1 MASELNSVQES
12 VKLALDA
19 ADAATDVT
27 SEYSQVKREHRKLEK
42 NVSQIHRYTT
52 ITFVTAI
59 CAAVLSLGFSAMLY
73 FKTLGE
79 LRVMTTTNREGLV
92 VFAENIEQLN
102 SVLGELSG
110 SLEQQGELVAL
121 NREATSR
128 ISELTQLIS
137 ETSQQL
143 SADIKASSDA
153 MVLSNKDLGKHLG
166 DTIVN
171 QAMGHLNS
179 VAVQLAG
186 TESKLS
192 KEIDVV
198 QKKLID
204 NTDIGALSA
213 SQKNTA
219 AQVEML
225 AGQNMKMLKLLEVQQ
240 DRISF
245 P

>member
-1 MASELNSVQES
+1 
-12 VKLALDA
+12 
-19 ADAATDVT
+19 
-27 SEYSQVKREHRKLEK
+27 
-42 NVSQIHRYTT
+42 
-52 ITFVTAI
+52 
-59 CAAVLSLGFSAMLY
+59 
-73 FKTLGE
+73 
-79 LRVMTTTNREGLV
+79 
-92 VFAENIEQLN
+92 LN

-137 ETSQQL
+137 ESSQQL

>member
-27 SEYSQVKREHRKLEK
+27 SEYSQVKREHKKLEK

-92 VFAENIEQLN
+92 VFAENIEHLN

-137 ETSQQL
+137 DSSQQL
-143 SADIKASSDA
+143 STDIKASSNA

-225 AGQNMKMLKLLEVQQ
+225 AGQNMRMLKLLEVQQ

>member
-79 LRVMTTTNREGLV
+79 LRMMTTTNREGLV

-137 ETSQQL
+137 DSSQQL

>member
-12 VKLALDA
+12 IKLALDA

-27 SEYSQVKREHRKLEK
+27 SEYSQIKREHRKLEK

-52 ITFVTAI
+52 ITFVTAV

-79 LRVMTTTNREGLV
+79 LRVMTKTNREGLV

-121 NREATSR
+121 NREATGK
-128 ISELTQLIS
+128 ITELAKLIDAS
-137 ETSQQL
+137 SQQL
-143 SADIKASSDA
+143 SSDIKASSDA
-153 MVLSNKDLGKHLG
+153 MVLSNEKLGKYLG

-192 KEIDVV
+192 KELDVV

-225 AGQNMKMLKLLEVQQ
+225 AGQNMRMIKLLEVQQ

>member
-1 MASELNSVQES
+1 MSSELNSVQES
-12 VKLALDA
+12 IKLALDA

-27 SEYSQVKREHRKLEK
+27 SEYSKIKREHRKLEK

-52 ITFVTAI
+52 ITFVTAV

-79 LRVMTTTNREGLV
+79 LRVMTKTNREGLV
-92 VFAENIEQLN
+92 VFAENIEHLN

-110 SLEQQGELVAL
+110 TLEQQGELVAL
-121 NREATSR
+121 NREATTK
-128 ISELTQLIS
+128 ITELTQLIGVS
-137 ETSQQL
+137 SQQL

-153 MVLSNKDLGKHLG
+153 MALSNEKLGKQLG
-166 DTIVN
+166 DIIIN
-171 QAMGHLNS
+171 EAMGHLNS

-186 TESKLS
+186 TDSKLS
-192 KEIDVV
+192 KEIDDVK
-198 QKKLID
+198 KKLID
-204 NTDIGALSA
+204 NSDIGALSA
-213 SQKNTA
+213 SQKNMA

>member
-12 VKLALDA
+12 IKLALDA

-27 SEYSQVKREHRKLEK
+27 SEFSQIKREHRKLEK

-102 SVLGELSG
+102 SVLGELSV
-110 SLEQQGELVAL
+110 SLEQQGELVTL
-121 NREATSR
+121 NREATSK
-128 ISELTQLIS
+128 ITELTQLVGAS
-137 ETSQQL
+137 SQRL

-153 MVLSNKDLGKHLG
+153 MVLSNQDLGKNLG

-179 VAVQLAG
+179 VAVQVAG

-213 SQKNTA
+213 SQKNIA

-225 AGQNMKMLKLLEVQQ
+225 AGQNMKILKLLEVQQ

>member
-1 MASELNSVQES
+1 
-12 VKLALDA
+12 
-19 ADAATDVT
+19 
-27 SEYSQVKREHRKLEK
+27 
-42 NVSQIHRYTT
+42 
-52 ITFVTAI
+52 
-59 CAAVLSLGFSAMLY
+59 
-73 FKTLGE
+73 
-79 LRVMTTTNREGLV
+79 
-92 VFAENIEQLN
+92 LN

-121 NREATSR
+121 NREATGK
-128 ISELTQLIS
+128 ITELAKLIDAS
-137 ETSQQL
+137 SQQL
-143 SADIKASSDA
+143 SSDIKASSDA
-153 MVLSNKDLGKHLG
+153 MVLSNEKLGKYLG

-192 KEIDVV
+192 KELDVV

-204 NTDIGALSA
+204 NADIGALSA

-225 AGQNMKMLKLLEVQQ
+225 AGQNMRMIKLLEVQQ

>member
-1 MASELNSVQES
+1 MAGELNSVQES
-12 VKLALDA
+12 IKLALDA

-27 SEYSQVKREHRKLEK
+27 SEFSQIKREHRKLEK

-102 SVLGELSG
+102 SVLGELSV
-110 SLEQQGELVAL
+110 SLEQQGELVTL
-121 NREATSR
+121 NREATSK
-128 ISELTQLIS
+128 ITELTQLVGAS
-137 ETSQQL
+137 SQRL

-153 MVLSNKDLGKHLG
+153 MVLSNQDLGKNLG

-179 VAVQLAG
+179 VAVQVAG

-213 SQKNTA
+213 SQKNIA

-225 AGQNMKMLKLLEVQQ
+225 AGQNMKILKLLEVQQ

>member
-1 MASELNSVQES
+1 
-12 VKLALDA
+12 
-19 ADAATDVT
+19 
-27 SEYSQVKREHRKLEK
+27 
-42 NVSQIHRYTT
+42 
-52 ITFVTAI
+52 
-59 CAAVLSLGFSAMLY
+59 MLY

-92 VFAENIEQLN
+92 VFAENIEHLN

-121 NREATSR
+121 NREATTK
-128 ISELTQLIS
+128 ITELTQLIGVS
-137 ETSQQL
+137 SQQL

-153 MVLSNKDLGKHLG
+153 MALSNEKLGKQLG
-166 DTIVN
+166 DVIIN
-171 QAMGHLNS
+171 EAMGHLNS

-186 TESKLS
+186 TDSKLS
-192 KEIDVV
+192 KEIDDV
-198 QKKLID
+198 KKLID
-204 NTDIGALSA
+204 NSDIGALSA
-213 SQKNTA
+213 SQKNIA

>member
-12 VKLALDA
+12 IKLALDA

-27 SEYSQVKREHRKLEK
+27 SEYSQVKRDHRKLEK

-79 LRVMTTTNREGLV
+79 LKLMSTTNREGLV
-92 VFAENIEQLN
+92 VFAENIEKLN
-102 SVLGELSG
+102 SVLDDLSG

-121 NREATSR
+121 NREATGKMT
-128 ISELTQLIS
+128 EMMQLLAS
-137 ETSQQL
+137 TSQQL
-143 SADIKASSDA
+143 SADIKGSSEA
-153 MVLSNKDLGKHLG
+153 MMVSNEKLSKEVG
-166 DTIVN
+166 DKIMN

-179 VAVQLAG
+179 VGVKLAAA
-186 TESKLS
+186 ESKLS
-192 KEIDVV
+192 KDILSV
-198 QKKLID
+198 KNKLID
-204 NTDIGALSA
+204 NTDIGVLAA

-225 AGQNMKMLKLLEVQQ
+225 AGQNMRMLKLLEVQQ
-240 DRISF
+240 DKISF

>member
-12 VKLALDA
+12 IKLALDA

-27 SEYSQVKREHRKLEK
+27 SEYSKIKREHRKLEK

-121 NREATSR
+121 NREATSK
-128 ISELTQLIS
+128 IAELTQLIS
-137 ETSQQL
+137 ASSQQL
-143 SADIKASSDA
+143 SADIMASSDA
-153 MVLSNKDLGKHLG
+153 MVLSNQELGKQLG
-166 DTIVN
+166 DTIMN

-192 KEIDVV
+192 KEIGLV

-204 NTDIGALSA
+204 NTEIGALSA

-225 AGQNMKMLKLLEVQQ
+225 AGQNMKMLRLLEVQQ

>member
-12 VKLALDA
+12 IKLALDA

-27 SEYSQVKREHRKLEK
+27 SEYSQIKREHRKLEK

-52 ITFVTAI
+52 ITFVTAMG
-59 CAAVLSLGFSAMLY
+59 AAVLSLGFSAMLY

-79 LRVMTTTNREGLV
+79 LRLMTTTNREGLV
-92 VFAENIEQLN
+92 VFAENIEHLN

-121 NREATSR
+121 NREATSK
-128 ISELTQLIS
+128 ITELAKLIGTSSE
-137 ETSQQL
+137 QL

-153 MVLSNKDLGKHLG
+153 MVLSNEELGKYLG

-192 KEIDVV
+192 KELDVV

-225 AGQNMKMLKLLEVQQ
+225 AGQNMKMIKLLEIQQ

>member
-12 VKLALDA
+12 IKLALDA

-27 SEYSQVKREHRKLEK
+27 SEYSQIKREHRKLEK

-59 CAAVLSLGFSAMLY
+59 GAAVLSLGFSAMLY

-79 LRVMTTTNREGLV
+79 LRLMTTTNREGLV

-121 NREATSR
+121 NREATVK
-128 ISELTQLIS
+128 ITELAKLIS
-137 ETSQQL
+137 ASSQQL
-143 SADIKASSDA
+143 SGDIKVSSDA
-153 MVLSNKDLGKHLG
+153 MVLSNEELGKYLG
-166 DTIVN
+166 DTIIN
-171 QAMGHLNS
+171 QAMNHLNS
-179 VAVQLAG
+179 VAVQLAS

-192 KEIDVV
+192 NGLDVV

-204 NTDIGALSA
+204 NADIGALSA

-225 AGQNMKMLKLLEVQQ
+225 AGQNMKMIKLLEVQQ

>member
-1 MASELNSVQES
+1 
-12 VKLALDA
+12 
-19 ADAATDVT
+19 
-27 SEYSQVKREHRKLEK
+27 
-42 NVSQIHRYTT
+42 
-52 ITFVTAI
+52 
-59 CAAVLSLGFSAMLY
+59 
-73 FKTLGE
+73 
-79 LRVMTTTNREGLV
+79 VMTKTNREGLV

-121 NREATSR
+121 NREATSK
-128 ISELTQLIS
+128 IAELTQLIS
-137 ETSQQL
+137 ASSQQL
-143 SADIKASSDA
+143 SADIMASSDA
-153 MVLSNKDLGKHLG
+153 MVLSNQELGKQLG
-166 DTIVN
+166 DTIMN

-192 KEIDVV
+192 KEIDLV

-204 NTDIGALSA
+204 NTEIGALSA

-225 AGQNMKMLKLLEVQQ
+225 AGQNMKMLRLLEVQQ

>member
-1 MASELNSVQES
+1 
-12 VKLALDA
+12 
-19 ADAATDVT
+19 
-27 SEYSQVKREHRKLEK
+27 
-42 NVSQIHRYTT
+42 
-52 ITFVTAI
+52 
-59 CAAVLSLGFSAMLY
+59 
-73 FKTLGE
+73 
-79 LRVMTTTNREGLV
+79 
-92 VFAENIEQLN
+92 
-102 SVLGELSG
+102 
-110 SLEQQGELVAL
+110 
-121 NREATSR
+121 
-128 ISELTQLIS
+128 
-137 ETSQQL
+137 
-143 SADIKASSDA
+143 

>member
-137 ETSQQL
+137 ESSQQL

>member
-1 MASELNSVQES
+1 
-12 VKLALDA
+12 
-19 ADAATDVT
+19 
-27 SEYSQVKREHRKLEK
+27 
-42 NVSQIHRYTT
+42 
-52 ITFVTAI
+52 
-59 CAAVLSLGFSAMLY
+59 
-73 FKTLGE
+73 
-79 LRVMTTTNREGLV
+79 VMTTTNREGLV

-121 NREATSR
+121 NREATSK
-128 ISELTQLIS
+128 IAELTQLIS
-137 ETSQQL
+137 ASSQQL
-143 SADIKASSDA
+143 SADIMASSDA
-153 MVLSNKDLGKHLG
+153 MVLSNQELGKQLG
-166 DTIVN
+166 DTIMN

-192 KEIDVV
+192 KEIDLV

-204 NTDIGALSA
+204 NTEIGALSA

-225 AGQNMKMLKLLEVQQ
+225 AGQNMKMLRLLEVQQ

>member
-137 ETSQQL
+137 DSSQQL

>member
-1 MASELNSVQES
+1 MSSDLSTIEES
-12 VKLALDA
+12 IKIALDA

-27 SEYSQVKREHRKLEK
+27 SEYSQIKREHRKLEK

-52 ITFVTAI
+52 ITFVTAMG
-59 CAAVLSLGFSAMLY
+59 AAVLSLGFSAMLY

-79 LRVMTTTNREGLV
+79 LRLMTTTNREGLV

-121 NREATSR
+121 NREATGK
-128 ISELTQLIS
+128 ITELATLIGAS
-137 ETSQQL
+137 SQQL

-153 MVLSNKDLGKHLG
+153 MVLSNKELGKYLG

-171 QAMGHLNS
+171 QAMSHLNS

-192 KEIDVV
+192 KELDVV

-204 NTDIGALSA
+204 NADIGALSA

-225 AGQNMKMLKLLEVQQ
+225 AGQNMKMIKLLEVQQ

>member
-79 LRVMTTTNREGLV
+79 LRMMTTTNREGLV

-137 ETSQQL
+137 ESSQQL

>member
-1 MASELNSVQES
+1 
-12 VKLALDA
+12 
-19 ADAATDVT
+19 
-27 SEYSQVKREHRKLEK
+27 
-42 NVSQIHRYTT
+42 
-52 ITFVTAI
+52 
-59 CAAVLSLGFSAMLY
+59 
-73 FKTLGE
+73 
-79 LRVMTTTNREGLV
+79 
-92 VFAENIEQLN
+92 LN
-102 SVLGELSG
+102 SVLGALSG

-121 NREATSR
+121 NREATSK
-128 ISELTQLIS
+128 ITELTQLIS
-137 ETSQQL
+137 ASSQQL
-143 SADIKASSDA
+143 SADIMASSDA
-153 MVLSNKDLGKHLG
+153 MVLSNQELGKQLG
-166 DTIVN
+166 DTIMN

-192 KEIDVV
+192 KEIDLV

-204 NTDIGALSA
+204 NTEIGALSA

-225 AGQNMKMLKLLEVQQ
+225 AGQNMKMLRLLEVQQ

>member
-1 MASELNSVQES
+1 MAGELNSVQES
-12 VKLALDA
+12 IKLALDA

-27 SEYSQVKREHRKLEK
+27 SEYSKIKREHRKLEK

-79 LRVMTTTNREGLV
+79 LRVMTTTNSEGLV
-92 VFAENIEQLN
+92 VFAENIEHLN

-121 NREATSR
+121 NREATTK
-128 ISELTQLIS
+128 ITELTQLIGVS
-137 ETSQQL
+137 SQQL

-153 MVLSNKDLGKHLG
+153 MALSNEKLGKQLG
-166 DTIVN
+166 DVIIN
-171 QAMGHLNS
+171 EAMGHLNS

-186 TESKLS
+186 TDSKLS
-192 KEIDVV
+192 KEIDDVK
-198 QKKLID
+198 KKLID
-204 NTDIGALSA
+204 NSDIGALSA
-213 SQKNTA
+213 SQKNMA

>member
-1 MASELNSVQES
+1 M
-12 VKLALDA
+12 
-19 ADAATDVT
+19 
-27 SEYSQVKREHRKLEK
+27 
-42 NVSQIHRYTT
+42 SQIHRYTT

-92 VFAENIEQLN
+92 VFAENIEHLN

-110 SLEQQGELVAL
+110 SLEQQGELVAI
-121 NREATSR
+121 NREATTK
-128 ISELTQLIS
+128 ITELTQLIGVS
-137 ETSQQL
+137 SQQL

-153 MVLSNKDLGKHLG
+153 MELSNEKLGKQLG
-166 DTIVN
+166 DVIIN
-171 QAMGHLNS
+171 EAMGHLNS

-186 TESKLS
+186 TDSKLS
-192 KEIDVV
+192 KEIDDVK
-198 QKKLID
+198 KKLID
-204 NTDIGALSA
+204 NSDIGALSA
-213 SQKNTA
+213 SQKNMA